1 MDPTA
6 SLEPIEENAPCGPD
20 LEYDPDF
27 LKMETAASG
36 TQDHAIGD
44 SVIKGEAPDWKE
56 ALRLARDLLKR
67 TYDLRVA
74 VIHAQALIALEGF
87 PGFAQGI
94 GLIAQMLNT
103 FWDTLHPE
111 LDPAE
116 GNDPIMRANVLS
128 ALNDRRTT
136 LAQVRNANLIESR
149 IFGNWSLNQIAIAR
163 GEAEAPEGSDR
174 PDIAAF
180 EAAIREADSETLLAT
195 VQAIE
200 SSIKTVEQIRDFF
213 SQHGG
218 LVVDELR
225 KELKQT
231 LFFLAP
237 ALEALNQDEE
247 AEGDYSAEEED
258 DQTLGTGSRRA
269 AFSGKI
275 TNRTDVLRALDE
287 ICAYYRRSEPSSPV
301 PLLLGRARRLV
312 DLDFYSIIKDLAPDG
327 EAQVLNIS
335 GQPPGEGEDETSNY

>member
-1 MDPTA
+1 MDPIA

-44 SVIKGEAPDWKE
+44 SVIKGEAPDWKG
-56 ALRLARDLLKR
+56 ALRLARELLKR

-74 VIHAQALIALEGF
+74 VIHAQALIAIEGY
-87 PGFAQGI
+87 PGFAQGVS
-94 GLIAQMLNT
+94 LILQLLNS

-136 LAQVRNANLIESR
+136 IAQIRNANLIESR
-149 IFGNWSLNQIAIAR
+149 IFGNWSLNQIGMAR
-163 GEAEAPEGSDR
+163 GEVEVPAGMDR

-180 EAAIREADSETLLAT
+180 DAAIREADKEGLIATINAVET
-195 VQAIE
+195 AI
-200 SSIKTVEQIRDFF
+200 TAVEQIRDFF

-218 LVVDELR
+218 LVVDDLR
-225 KELKQT
+225 RELKQA
-231 LFFLAP
+231 LHYLSP
-237 ALEALNQDEE
+237 ALDSDDHEKDASDE
-247 AEGDYSAEEED
+247 DDEEED
-258 DQTLGTGSRRA
+258 EGSNA
-269 AFSGKI
+269 KSGGKKEAFSGKI

-287 ICAYYRRSEPSSPV
+287 ICAYYKRSEPSSPV

-327 EAQVLNIS
+327 ESQVLNIS
-335 GQPPGEGEDETSNY
+335 GRPPDEGDNETDTF